1 MHSVTAAGV
10 ALLACAGKATAA
22 RYTLNE
28 TYDAT
33 NFFDKFDFFS
43 VSDAI
48 DTKSTSSVKN
58 QANLLFVSRAKILR
72 AATSRTRPATTL

>member
-10 ALLACAGKATAA
+10 ALLACAGQATAA
-22 RYTLNE
+22 RFTLNE

-43 VSDAI
+43 VSDASI
-48 DTKSTSSVKN
+48 VSVYVRK
-58 QANLLFVSRAKILR
+58 QAN
-72 AATSRTRPATTL
+72 